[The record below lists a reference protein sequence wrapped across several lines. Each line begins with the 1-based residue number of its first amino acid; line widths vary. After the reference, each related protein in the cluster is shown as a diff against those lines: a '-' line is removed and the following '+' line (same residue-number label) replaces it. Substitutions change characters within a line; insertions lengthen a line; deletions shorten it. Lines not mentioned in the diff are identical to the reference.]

1 MKSSTISLPKRNS
14 GNISWKK
21 LYELLKNC
29 TIPIVCE
36 SSDVL
41 LDVPSDLKRGV
52 TSRGRKVLYLT
63 LEEGVELRIFYT
75 LHGGVTSGVVD
86 FYDVRRFH
94 GLDNV
99 PLLP

>member
-1 MKSSTISLPKRNS
+1 
-14 GNISWKK
+14 
-21 LYELLKNC
+21 LLENHK
-29 TIPIVCE
+29 IPMVFE
-36 SSDVL
+36 SEEVL
-41 LDVPSDLKRGV
+41 LEVPSDLKRGV

-94 GLDNV
+94 RLDNV
-99 PLLP
+99 SLLP